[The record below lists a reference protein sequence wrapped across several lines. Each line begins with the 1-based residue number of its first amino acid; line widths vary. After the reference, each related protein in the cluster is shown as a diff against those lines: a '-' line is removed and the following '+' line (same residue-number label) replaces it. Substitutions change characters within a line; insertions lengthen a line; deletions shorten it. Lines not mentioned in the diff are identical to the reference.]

1 MNVLWGWHSARVSNL
16 HVVPYFLY
24 ISTQEGLQQCLASH
38 LQTAFVA
45 SLPVNAL
52 QQLQRMGH
60 LLPEATCNSQ
70 QRAPSQQPVAPAEGS
85 ES

>member
-24 ISTQEGLQQCLASH
+24 ISTQEGLQQRLASH

-60 LLPEATCNSQ
+60 L
-70 QRAPSQQPVAPAEGS
+70 QRAPSQQSAAPAEGS
-85 ES
+85 EG